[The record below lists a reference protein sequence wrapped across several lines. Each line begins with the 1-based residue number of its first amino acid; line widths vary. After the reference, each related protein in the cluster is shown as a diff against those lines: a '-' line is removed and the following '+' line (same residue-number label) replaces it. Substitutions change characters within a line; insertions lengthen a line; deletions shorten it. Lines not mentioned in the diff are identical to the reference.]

1 MSGSGTVPPARREA
15 VMSVARADVVEP
27 LPRGYLTDNDRCD
40 RCGSRAY
47 VRVDLAAGQ
56 LMFCAHHFQ
65 ELEPRLRE
73 VAIHVLD
80 ERDRLHAESSRGS
93 SYSPTSV

>member
-1 MSGSGTVPPARREA
+1 MR
-15 VMSVARADVVEP
+15 VARADVVEH
-27 LPRGYLTDNDRCD
+27 LPPGHLTEHDRCD
-40 RCGSRAY
+40 RCGSQAY
-47 VRVDLAAGQ
+47 VRVDLVTGQ

-65 ELEPRLRE
+65 ELEPRLRA

-93 SYSPTSV
+93 SYSATSA